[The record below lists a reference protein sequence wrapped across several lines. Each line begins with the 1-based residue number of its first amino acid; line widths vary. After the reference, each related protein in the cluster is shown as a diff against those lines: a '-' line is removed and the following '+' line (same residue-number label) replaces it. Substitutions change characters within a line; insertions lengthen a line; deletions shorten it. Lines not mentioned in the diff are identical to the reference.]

1 MFKQIFYKIF
11 SFFYGKINGVISK
24 ENDRY
29 NIKKI
34 FIDDTRYRIYET
46 IKSRLYTDTI
56 HDVAVIID
64 KKIVEGPSI
73 QLREHINANPRLNII
88 FTKGTP
94 KILKKLKGT
103 VFSLLIG
110 GGGNYN
116 YWHWLLDII
125 PKIKILEKDIDN
137 IDYFLFPNIE
147 KKFQQETLHLLNIPS
162 KKILSSKIFRHIY
175 ADKIVTTDFTYN
187 LTNNPWQD
195 HLNIPKWIYVFLKEK
210 FIPQIKK
217 SKSLPKKFYIDRG
230 DSVSNS
236 KNSRIILNESAVKEF
251 LIKNNYE
258 TISLANL
265 SFLEQVELFNQ
276 ATSIVG
282 LHGAGFANLVF
293 SRPKTKVLE
302 LKSNTAGD
310 IIKNLAIQ
318 NELIYEDISCEPKN
332 INNRNQSG
340 DIEINIDLLNEKL
353 HS

>member
-1 MFKQIFYKIF
+1 MFKKIFYKIF

-24 ENDRY
+24 ENERY

-34 FIDDTRYRIYET
+34 FIDDTGYKIYET
-46 IKSRLYTDTI
+46 TKSRLYTDTI

-147 KKFQQETLHLLNIPS
+147 KKFQQETLHLLNIPP

-195 HLNIPKWIYVFLKEK
+195 HLNIPMVIHTKAIGQWIRERVKVSLQQFPVSITMENGKT
-210 FIPQIKK
+210 IKK
-217 SKSLPKKFYIDRG
+217 T
-230 DSVSNS
+230 VMVNM
-236 KNSRIILNESAVKEF
+236 
-251 LIKNNYE
+251 
-258 TISLANL
+258 T
-265 SFLEQVELFNQ
+265 
-276 ATSIVG
+276 T
-282 LHGAGFANLVF
+282 
-293 SRPKTKVLE
+293 
-302 LKSNTAGD
+302 
-310 IIKNLAIQ
+310 
-318 NELIYEDISCEPKN
+318 
-332 INNRNQSG
+332 
-340 DIEINIDLLNEKL
+340 
-353 HS
+353 